1 MKKILF
7 FVILFLLPITI
18 NAAESEIVMD
28 QDTGRILYAK
38 NINKQDLIARTSK
51 IMTAVIAI
59 ENGKLNNIYTVGEE
73 INDVYGSSMYLKES
87 EKISLKNLLYGLM
100 LRSGNDSAV
109 VIANNVSKNEKKFV
123 DLMNKKAEKLNMKN
137 TVFHNPHGLD
147 NKNEN
152 ISTAYDMALLT
163 KYAMKN
169 KTYRKIVKT
178 KKRKFKTN
186 LNNYELFNKNS
197 LLIDYKYCTGG
208 KTGYTEK
215 AHKSLVT
222 TASKDNKNLIIVSLN
237 DPNRFANHRRLYE
250 KYFKL
255 YGRYKVLDKYTF
267 SVKGKHIY
275 KNHHL
280 YIKDD
285 YYMLL
290 TKEEKEHIKLNIVLK
305 NKKEIKN
312 NSVVG
317 TAQILY
323 NDKVIGKTNIY
334 ISKRSEKLKKIKK
347 LLHLD

>member
-38 NINKQDLIARTSK
+38 NINKQDLIASTSK

-73 INDVYGSSMYLKES
+73 INEVYGSSMYLKES

-100 LRSGNDSAV
+100 LRSGNDAAV
-109 VIANNVSKNEKKFV
+109 VIANNVSKNEKEFV

-222 TASKDNKNLIIVSLN
+222 TASKDNENLIIVSLN

-255 YGRYKVLDKYTF
+255 YDRYKVLDKYTF
-267 SVKGKHIY
+267 SVKGPHLY
-275 KNHHL
+275 KDHYL

-305 NKKEIKN
+305 NKKKIKN